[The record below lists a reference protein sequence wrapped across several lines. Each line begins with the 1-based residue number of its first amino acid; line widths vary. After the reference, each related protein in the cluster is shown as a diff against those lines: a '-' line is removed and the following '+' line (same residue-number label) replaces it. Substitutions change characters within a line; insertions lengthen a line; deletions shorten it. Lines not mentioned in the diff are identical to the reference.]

1 MDKKYFYEEEFSP
14 DTKKKDVNK
23 EYLEYVNNSEYI
35 GTVEVKGIANGEK
48 WSPGRFGYELPNKD
62 SRGGEYILKN
72 LRLKNP
78 QDVSKISRYA
88 LLFGGGDITSFT
100 GEFYSQLQL
109 FLEMDGIPIH
119 VFKDGIPP
127 STQQKVEMFL
137 EIIDGTDIILLVDKY
152 KGDAMPKRLE
162 YITYQTTSQAII
174 NQGKQVCKETLIGLC
189 PTYFL
194 MANKKIRDIKLYLTS
209 NGKEYTFKLKQDKN
223 GIINLTDNLKLNDFS
238 NYFIDFTK
246 AKTSLS
252 YSCSDIDV
260 IIGSVNSNVLR
271 CMSQMTGVAYSC

>member
-1 MDKKYFYEEEFSP
+1 M
-14 DTKKKDVNK
+14 N
-23 EYLEYVNNSEYI
+23 YLI
-35 GTVEVKGIANGEK
+35 KILG
-48 WSPGRFGYELPNKD
+48 
-62 SRGGEYILKN
+62 GGEYILKN

-78 QDVSKISRYA
+78 QDVSKISRYG
-88 LLFGGGDITSFT
+88 LLFGGGDVTTFH

-109 FLEMDGIPIH
+109 FLEMDGIPLH

-127 STQQKVEMFL
+127 STQQKVEIFL
-137 EIIDGTDIILLVDKY
+137 EIIDDTDIILLVDKY
-152 KGDAMPKRLE
+152 KGDAMPKHLE

-174 NQGKQVCKETLIGLC
+174 NRGKQVCKEALIGLC

-238 NYFIDFTK
+238 NYCIDFTK
-246 AKTSLS
+246 ANTSLS